1 MELGDVLLLALMAL
15 LIVLGL
21 LLDSPRARGKEGLIT
36 LLILAAIFLVTVLP
50 GMIRRLL
57 R

>member
-15 LIVLGL
+15 LMALGL
-21 LLDSPRARGKEGLIT
+21 LYESPRARGKEGLIT

>member
-15 LIVLGL
+15 LIALGL
-21 LLDSPRARGKEGLIT
+21 LYDSPRARGKEGLIT
-36 LLILAAIFLVTVLP
+36 LLILAAIIRVTVLP

>member
-15 LIVLGL
+15 LIALGL
-21 LLDSPRARGKEGLIT
+21 LYDSPRARGKEGLIT
-36 LLILAAIFLVTVLP
+36 LLILAAIIVVTVLP

>member
-1 MELGDVLLLALMAL
+1 MEPVALVVLTAAALLMAL
-15 LIVLGL
+15 GL
-21 LLDSPRARGKEGLIT
+21 LYESPRARGKEGLIT
-36 LLILAAIFLVTVLP
+36 LLILAAIIVVTVLP

>member
-15 LIVLGL
+15 LIALGL
-21 LLDSPRARGKEGLIT
+21 LYDSPRARGKEGLIT
-36 LLILAAIFLVTVLP
+36 LLIFAAIILVTVLP
-50 GMIRRLL
+50 GRIRRLL